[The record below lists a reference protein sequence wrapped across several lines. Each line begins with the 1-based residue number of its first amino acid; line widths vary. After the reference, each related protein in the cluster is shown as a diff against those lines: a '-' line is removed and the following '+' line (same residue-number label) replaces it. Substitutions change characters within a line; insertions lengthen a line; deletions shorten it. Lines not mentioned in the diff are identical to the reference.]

1 MFLFILNMKI
11 VLNQIPAINK
21 FTLNKKTY
29 TANNAISFCA
39 LKEIP
44 DCKSLKPLSNSEKER
59 LAELK
64 EIENL
69 SSENG
74 EFSLDKAAELLKSK
88 IDKQQ
93 MLYSENDIK
102 AVVSK
107 VAKANP
113 EATREEIL
121 KVLMK
126 LSSFSNYESLSKI
139 EDFCNQNR
147 IYDIRETKELSINN
161 LLSYFKKFK
170 DFIRLP
176 KMSDNNLNTAIFAD
190 RETISFFKKQKDEDI
205 IYFNNIKDYIKN
217 GNIKLVILDGFEAK
231 TKDGL
236 KSFNFAGGWGDLAE
250 AANAVLKSQKEG
262 KNPFVDDIKNN
273 LKELFGE
280 NIKIN
285 VVNNDC
291 ENIDEKTI
299 AERLNPKTISKD
311 YIKKVFNGIS
321 KYSAYIL
328 ITEYCHKNNIKLLDK
343 EIQTALIKAF
353 YPVIEI
359 YSPGRIATELRELHK
374 KIGKKLDKLGKNFD
388 DVVFLVP
395 NKEKSFGFITYQ
407 YAKVNGT
414 DNLIVYPD
422 YKDINVNRDK
432 TRGKVFVFLDDFSG
446 SGQSFFQKD
455 LPYLKFKKCY
465 PANSIIFAPVAYT
478 NEAIKKANELINDI
492 QNRKYPDIFV
502 GNTKVGDIKSYLDI
516 LPLPQYYA
524 IKFAKKN
531 GYNAGA
537 NIIAFPHVIPDNCPD
552 IAGMLLKKLLKS
564 DYANKATM
572 DFMKECRIEALSAI
586 KKGD

>member
-1 MFLFILNMKI
+1 MFLFIINMKI
-11 VLNQIPAINK
+11 ALNQIPVINN
-21 FTLNKKTY
+21 FSLNKKTF
-29 TANNAISFCA
+29 TVNNTVSFRG

-44 DCKSLKPLSNSEKER
+44 DFASLKPFTNTEKER

-69 SSENG
+69 TLENG
-74 EFSLDKAAELLKSK
+74 VFSLDKAAELLKSK

-107 VAKANP
+107 VIKANP

-139 EDFCNQNR
+139 EDFCNRNK

-161 LLSYFKKFK
+161 ILLYLKRSK

-176 KMSDNNLNTAIFAD
+176 KMSDDNLNTVIFAD
-190 RETISFFKKQKDEDI
+190 RETINLFKKQKNEDTT
-205 IYFNNIKDYIKN
+205 YFNNIKDYIKN

-231 TKDGL
+231 TKYGL

-262 KNPFVDDIKNN
+262 KNPFVDDIKND
-273 LKELFGE
+273 LKKLFGE

-291 ENIDEKTI
+291 ENIDEKII

-311 YIKKVFNGIS
+311 YIKKIFNGIS
-321 KYSAYIL
+321 KYSASIL
-328 ITEYCHKNNIKLLDK
+328 KTEYYNKNNIKLLDK
-343 EIQTALIKAF
+343 EIQPALIKAF
-353 YPVIEI
+353 YPVVEI
-359 YSPGRIATELRELHK
+359 YSPRRIAKEMKELHK

-388 DVVFLVP
+388 DVVFLTP
-395 NKEKSFGFITYQ
+395 DKEKSFGLISYQ
-407 YAKVNGT
+407 YAKVNNT
-414 DNLIVYPD
+414 DNLIVYPN
-422 YKDINVNRDK
+422 YKDMNVDRDK
-432 TRGKVFVFLDDFSG
+432 TRGKVFLFLDDFSG
-446 SGQSFFQKD
+446 SGQSFFKKD
-455 LPYLKFKKCY
+455 LPYLKFKKRY

-478 NEAIKKANELINDI
+478 NEALKEAKESISDI

-502 GNTKVGDIKSYLDI
+502 GNTKIGDLKPYLAL
-516 LPLPQYYA
+516 LPSPQDYA

-537 NIIAFPHVIPDNCPD
+537 NVIAFPHVIPDNCPD

-564 DYANKATM
+564 DCANKATM
-572 DFMKECRIEALSAI
+572 DFMKECRINALSAI
-586 KKGD
+586 K